1 MTLWPAAGLLLLATL
16 LHFIAP
22 VWRRRWLSG
31 IFYLAAAVVAAG
43 AFWILLA
50 YEVPELPTW

>member
-1 MTLWPAAGLLLLATL
+1 MTLWPAAGLLLLAAF

-22 VWRRRWLSG
+22 IWRRRWLTG
-31 IFYLAAAVVAAG
+31 MFYLAAATAAAG

-50 YEVPELPTW
+50 YEFPELPRL